1 MNCEQSIFRILVWTG
16 ADLRS
21 MQSVRLGQGDDDAEP
36 VSDITDICRA
46 ATPEAHE
53 KYRLYQD
60 NLVLFPIGMEEE
72 SRPRVEDAL
81 GLGSILEPHGHDG
94 VVVAVRGADKQHG
107 LE

>member
-1 MNCEQSIFRILVWTG
+1 MDHHILRRIRFMCVLFEIDRGLKVGGGVNCEQRVFRILVWTG

-53 KYRLYQD
+53 K
-60 NLVLFPIGMEEE
+60 
-72 SRPRVEDAL
+72 
-81 GLGSILEPHGHDG
+81 
-94 VVVAVRGADKQHG
+94 
-107 LE
+107 